1 MSFRTCPECG
11 AEGTSYRCDECGR
24 IELTDEQKRLDVLVM
39 QRASPSVAF
48 VRIADLEQQLAA
60 MTAARDRIYQIAK
73 TTFALHLMTP
83 ELATELDEL
92 HKVGSAGGAG
102 PSRHRLFGR
111 ELNAVRRAIDI
122 ARDAD
127 LLEWDTH
134 DQRVLAIAA
143 LDRLF
148 ADGSIG

>member
-1 MSFRTCPECG
+1 MTNDEIKRWRTCAPLLPDGGCE
-11 AEGTSYRCDECGR
+11 AVNT
-24 IELTDEQKRLDVLVM
+24 L
-39 QRASPSVAF
+39 
-48 VRIADLEQQLAA
+48 
-60 MTAARDRIYQIAK
+60 
-73 TTFALHLMTP
+73 
-83 ELATELDEL
+83 LDEIERL
-92 HKVGSAGGAG
+92 RG
-102 PSRHRLFGR
+102 RHMSGR

-148 ADGSIG
+148 ADGSVG